1 MRNASNNYTPVR
13 VVDPDAPGRP
23 NTIPQAGLAVADGE
37 HDIMEDVPPSYD
49 ESNRMNAW
57 IVLR

>member
-49 ESNRMNAW
+49 ESNRMNA
-57 IVLR
+57 